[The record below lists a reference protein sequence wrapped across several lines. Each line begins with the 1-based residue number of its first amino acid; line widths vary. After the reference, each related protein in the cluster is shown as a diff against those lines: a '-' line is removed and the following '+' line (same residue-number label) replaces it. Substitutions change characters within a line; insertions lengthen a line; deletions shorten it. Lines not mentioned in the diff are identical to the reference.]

1 MGAEFHRLQMENKLL
16 ELPVLDTCTEVTAQL
31 CCIPGGR
38 GGKFKLPTLTEL
50 HEFLFN
56 EPFAEA
62 HNATADVEA
71 TTRCFL
77 ELIRKRVFTAEELD
91 VKPDY
96 FENFSEANP
105 QPIELIG
112 LKHINL
118 KESFRRNKEKT
129 SEERVIQGFLPKKLR
144 RTLKSLMKLLFRTF
158 ITTASFPF
166 CSPPSALKILLMPP
180 VNKIC
185 RLLHLQI
192 MPI

>member
-1 MGAEFHRLQMENKLL
+1 LFH
-16 ELPVLDTCTEVTAQL
+16 
-31 CCIPGGR
+31 
-38 GGKFKLPTLTEL
+38 
-50 HEFLFN
+50 

-105 QPIELIG
+105 QPIQLIG

-118 KESFRRNKEKT
+118 KEASAAIRKRLQKQEDKGISSAEIKENL
-129 SEERVIQGFLPKKLR
+129 EKLDEVAFSH
-144 RTLKSLMKLLFRTF
+144 LHNHSQF
-158 ITTASFPF
+158 S
-166 CSPPSALKILLMPP
+166 ILQST
-180 VNKIC
+180 IS
-185 RLLHLQI
+185 I
-192 MPI
+192 